1 MKKIYMF
8 CTAGASSSLIVK
20 KMQDAAVKL
29 GLDYDIKAAEYAQA
43 DFLLDAGLDMVLIA
57 PQARLIRDAMV
68 KKFPNIPV
76 VNVDMMAYGMVNGE
90 KIVKDVQ
97 KAFEEAEGK

>member
-20 KMQDAAVKL
+20 KMQDAATKL
-29 GLDYDIKAAEYAQA
+29 GLDYEITAAEYAQA
-43 DFLLDAGLDMVLIA
+43 DYLLDEGLDMVLIA
-57 PQARLIRDAMV
+57 PQARIIYGAMV

-90 KIVKDVQ
+90 KIIKDV
-97 KAFEEAEGK
+97 KKVFDEAGK